1 MSSKKLITPLPK
13 KTDGLHLTALLGQ
26 VSEALQELSDTCI
39 DLQTIHSTSEMGMDA
54 DQVVRAQ
61 ALDRVTQS
69 LACLSTLNAALSTY
83 SSLQDI
89 MVSQQVVNAIK
100 LPSVRTILENP
111 AALDNS
117 ELIDIELF

>member
-1 MSSKKLITPLPK
+1 MSTKKLITPLPK
-13 KTDGLHLTALLGQ
+13 KADGLHLTSLLGQ

-39 DLQTIHSTSEMGMDA
+39 DLQKIQTTSDVEMDA

-69 LACLSTLNAALSTY
+69 LACLSTLNSALSTY
-83 SSLQDI
+83 SSLQGI
-89 MVSQQVVNAIK
+89 IVSQQVVNAIK

-111 AALDNS
+111 TALDNA
-117 ELIDIELF
+117 EVIDIELF